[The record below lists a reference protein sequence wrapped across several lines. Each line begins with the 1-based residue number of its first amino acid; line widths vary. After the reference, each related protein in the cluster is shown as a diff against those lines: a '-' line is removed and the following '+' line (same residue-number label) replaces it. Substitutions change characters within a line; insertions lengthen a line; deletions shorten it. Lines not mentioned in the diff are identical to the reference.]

1 MKPIYASTDSNPGR
15 VTPEH
20 REYLIDHF
28 RVSFHDDSSWNCG
41 CREFTAGGICRHT
54 REAAGMRAAQRIIS
68 GHVHGGKTGLRGHDP
83 PRH

>member
-1 MKPIYASTDSNPGR
+1 MKPINLSIDSNSGGGNR
-15 VTPEH
+15 EH

-28 RVSFHDDSSWNCG
+28 RVSFHDDLSWHCG

-68 GHVHGGKTGLRGHDP
+68 GHLRGGETGLRSHDP
-83 PRH
+83 RRH